1 MTAVRVRVL
10 EGPPLVRWL
19 CAETALTWVCV
30 TVVGVLGPWGDHP
43 TRWFVPTCL
52 LLPVVLHYALR
63 GRFAVRLDDAGITV
77 VRPWS
82 RRRVPWAEVGG
93 IRFTP
98 LPVEEDDIAWW
109 AVTTTVGAARTLP
122 LATVRDTDEPA
133 FGTLRRHGLLF
144 RPFADRGLGVLGT
157 PEDSRAHAYFERA
170 VRAAGGRSS
179 DGR

>member
-1 MTAVRVRVL
+1 M
-10 EGPPLVRWL
+10 
-19 CAETALTWVCV
+19 
-30 TVVGVLGPWGDHP
+30 
-43 TRWFVPTCL
+43 
-52 LLPVVLHYALR
+52 LHYALR

-122 LATVRDTDEPA
+122 LAAVRDTDEPA

-157 PEDSRAHAYFERA
+157 PEDSRTRVLRA
-170 VRAAGGRSS
+170 GRTRGRGPVIGRTVSRDRLRRRPGPVSPAA
-179 DGR
+179 DVPAETAENA